1 MCGSSLL
8 SYPWGDWTCA
18 FLTRQT
24 QAWSHPVRDPGEC
37 STRGSPCAPVGT
49 RCGPPGAAPAAWSAP
64 RARGQVARDLAGGLR
79 GTAHVL
85 RSWVEQAMAAGEP
98 LKEDERIARVH
109 GGRRHVRSRV
119 APIRGRHRDRR
130 RLRPEGWTP
139 RSTRA
144 AVIEP
149 RSPAVRDNG
158 PEPSSA
164 PATKRGGQRLA
175 QGTPEAFVRRT
186 ACLPAP
192 ATKPALRRR
201 RRAVRG
207 AASRHARRAQAG
219 RPWPVVGTRA
229 LRRGLAEAVGQSRA
243 RHLPDGRYALPDRPG
258 KPGGVSGTRRISSA

>member
-1 MCGSSLL
+1 VGHL
-8 SYPWGDWTCA
+8 
-18 FLTRQT
+18 
-24 QAWSHPVRDPGEC
+24 VRPLPHGQPRAPAD
-37 STRGSPCAPVGT
+37 RSPATSPAAC
-49 RCGPPGAAPAAWSAP
+49 AAP
-64 RARGQVARDLAGGLR
+64 
-79 GTAHVL
+79 AHVL

-98 LKEDERIARVH
+98 LKEGRRTAHSDERIARVH
-109 GGRRHVRSRV
+109 GGRRRVRSRV